1 LDTAVNFITT
11 KPVIYRR
18 SSTEAFCISEI
29 GFRSLAR
36 KLVRRMDAARY
47 KLSDVLLQSISRRR
61 FDTGKKKCLYS
72 NKGIA

>member
-1 LDTAVNFITT
+1 MAVNFITET
-11 KPVIYRR
+11 LIYRR

-47 KLSDVLLQSISRRR
+47 KLGVGLLQSISRRR
-61 FDTGKKKCLYS
+61 FDTREKCLYS